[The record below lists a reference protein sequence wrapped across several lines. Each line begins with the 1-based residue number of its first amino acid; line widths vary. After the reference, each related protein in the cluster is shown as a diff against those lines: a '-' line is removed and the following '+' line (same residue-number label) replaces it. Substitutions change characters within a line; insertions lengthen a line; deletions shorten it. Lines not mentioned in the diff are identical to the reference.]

1 MATGS
6 EISSE
11 SVSVTKTE
19 RESRKL
25 SSSQLDTT
33 IHGSSLGEL
42 QKVEGGLDTPDEIIR
57 KSTKI
62 EDFEAAPNGK
72 NETVSP
78 IFEGNINTSEGENF
92 LASPSLSNVAAR
104 ETCGA
109 YDIGEAN
116 EELIKEGGFEEETQL
131 QKDQISDAK
140 QDRHG
145 IKERDKIDPVSVD
158 MSLEN
163 ETEDEKSE
171 KSSEFPLIK
180 NIEDH
185 VGEKLS
191 SLPILPASVEQNLQ
205 EGQIKTG
212 DESKVGERNG
222 TQLEIPGLDAETIV
236 DEQAS
241 IENPKNT
248 EDAKLEFRGKVIQI
262 LKVVPHHDQEV
273 TFLTPDSTGESL
285 KVDAAE
291 ACIRGVS
298 KDSNEVTDVTTIKQ
312 DVEQNIQEAECKE
325 KEKSTN
331 LAGMEKGSQAIGQI
345 EKTEEEKQHG
355 EESPK
360 DSLESSSI
368 STVKMSAKIQNDE
381 EDTLVNKEEIHDDLD
396 IPSLAMSTETSLEK
410 IEPQEGG
417 EHEETSNLAL
427 EKESPDSIDSSKKIE
442 NAKRSIDPF
451 FIKDKETARREDE
464 KLILSKSEVP
474 TEEPCVIEGKD
485 QTNINEKIKGLENC
499 ERTSKE
505 ELAQPS
511 LQNDESDVDNLEKPL
526 VVMSEQLQTAEEDNN
541 EGNLEATDPS
551 EMTVCKEI
559 ERTSKYLDGTS
570 ITHSLIEETA
580 EASEEQ
586 EKVANLDRAPLG
598 EGKHI
603 DALSKSMEEAIL
615 EQEKTID
622 STPTVGLNL
631 QTSGVEVE
639 KPEKFG
645 SLYPMEKLEI
655 IDSSEKIIV
664 EMAKQGTDETR
675 LHKIETECKDIEK
688 IIEEDS
694 HITEHNTLS
703 AGNKTV
709 DHNGEEEGNNGLRK
723 SDPDMRSEDQSYKTD
738 DTNEAAKNA
747 IINKEVSE
755 QPKIVGPHEEG
766 TEQQVINEE
775 STVND
780 LLTESIAEET
790 SKEGSP
796 EDQIKPTGEVSEEF
810 VTSEGE
816 KTKNRIVENISV
828 KDNSTGPV
836 KENCQET
843 EIPRELGT
851 HCAEEQTE
859 KQIVKEDSIVEDI
872 SKVSTVEAVKESS
885 QEDEMEAE
893 RLNEEVKDFSLEPSE
908 RNIEAMDCREEADMI
923 ILKHET
929 DANKSLDPSC
939 ITEEEIW
946 KKENTMDHVASESQ
960 EVEPEK
966 EKMEDEC
973 NLVSD
978 EKILATAESAEKE
991 IFGAEHLDEGE
1002 NEENIIKSEMLV
1014 GASETVSKFEDKGA
1028 EITSGTETTANK
1040 KNSNEELEDEEGEN
1054 FNFTKSDPEK
1064 NISEFKDDIILQR
1077 KKTIECTDPSEDRK
1091 PEMLKDDKNLET
1103 IPEKIKLDIKN
1114 SFDEFCE
1121 DLEKAGACENTEK
1134 DNLELEQ
1141 EEGIVKKFDESI
1153 HGSGKEDKV
1162 ENVTV
1167 KLDRNPTDVDSG
1179 EILERDYESVAE
1191 DQSHVTV
1198 LKTEESKIQ
1207 EDSMAIKDYNN
1218 ASFENQVVTQIFQG
1232 DEQQSTNIEGIEPK
1246 LEIEDHTG
1254 EKEKA
1259 NEAIKNVISNESEEG
1274 DDKVDI
1280 KNTEKQVIEEEDN
1293 AKDLH
1298 TESLG
1303 DRTLEVSS
1311 NVDSDLV
1318 STELI
1323 IKETAIEETTDTA
1336 TLKDKEE
1343 LNKNPEY
1350 SLLIE
1355 SSREETIEK
1364 ESSQKHMDDSSVVP
1378 EVSEE
1383 QVVDEEIIDTLSTRS
1398 VAEEAVKEVSQE
1410 VKKEPVGEAHE
1421 ELEPTSKS
1429 EATKKMTVEE
1439 DSAAKDHSTVPVS
1452 ENSQKDECRELG
1464 TDDASGVTGKQ
1475 IAEND
1480 GTIKDISVVSIEEE
1494 AAREGSQEDKMEAER
1509 LKNVKE
1515 SEQISMEKNFEA
1527 TNHTEEIKAMM
1538 TSINEE
1544 DSTNC
1549 PDASCVRETSSEEV
1563 QQKDNNE
1570 KLAVSEE
1577 QIKEALDKEDNNNK
1591 NLDMAPITVVTEG
1604 TSLQETEPG
1613 GHVGASNFP
1622 CEEKDLPTTETK
1634 PTDLQGIHVEHVKIE
1649 KTTNSS
1655 DKTEKEILAA
1665 EKVIRDEGE
1674 PERKCEM
1681 QVEVSDT
1688 ALGFDDQ
1695 GIEITT
1701 QTEPTY
1707 SKAPLD
1713 DKSEEKL
1720 HETSTIASKEQE
1732 LESIEESKNIK
1743 DEAPVEN
1750 ETQDKDKEIAF
1761 SANTIEEMSTQKEE
1775 LKKLEEIPQ
1784 MQSDDTKK
1792 ENPNQELQEEKGE
1805 KLNKPTELDAGKHI
1819 PELNHDSTSEVEIT
1833 KDIEASEN
1841 RKMETLKD
1849 EEGLEESLENEG
1861 QPFDKVPE
1869 YLEKTG
1875 PGANTEKGIMQLE
1888 TEDDRV
1894 KNIEESFKKSP
1905 KESKLENTATI
1916 LDKTDDNE
1924 ETIETPDAGK
1934 NGNLQ
1939 EEILGDVDPGEKLE
1953 RSHESFDEESE
1964 NLEKAEPELK
1974 VENDHNE
1981 QVNKLNDTAREEIS
1995 KEELSKGI
2003 KDASAS
2009 EEFSE
2014 QISEENGAL
2023 NNLCPKLV
2031 NEETIKENIQES
2043 KKEENKVEEQATA
2056 LEHEDQSKALEVVDE
2071 QKEKLNLIPKELKD
2085 VGASESTE
2093 KEVTEEKGV
2102 SLGPYLVSLEEKT
2115 YKESQGDEKGEKATT
2130 KLDTEDQNYDL
2141 EVEEP
2146 DRANESETLN
2156 GEISNELDNAGSIQ
2170 KTEKKIIEEEQALK
2184 ETCRE
2189 FCVDEI
2195 IRSHQEDEKEGKKI
2209 GEDGSKMVSGDK
2221 NGEEIGKNAT
2231 TKYSIAKEEVKS
2243 SHFVLEEQ
2251 KLEMAGSNNQ
2261 IETVTMEDKGE
2272 PQDKVGNE
2280 TEEISEI
2287 VPKILIHER
2296 VKTNED
2302 EAEST
2307 TEYTSAQK
2315 DLIEVE
2321 KLKNTCSNL
2330 ESSSSDITEDLH
2342 KKDEEVPNSN
2352 HDTAQTE
2359 ASCEEKPEN
2368 GSQVMR
2374 DDEIKTSIPAK
2385 QAETELNIQK
2395 EKREGRHFSDEAPVE
2410 EILKKED
2417 EEKHDDGKIH
2427 KTICAENNGETQVPE
2442 KEDMVVILSTEQATK
2457 GRDIT
2462 DDAEVFDV
2470 LPDIQPPAE
2479 EVSPKASTKKV
2490 PEITDSPQSIETF
2503 QKASDAILEE
2513 RTTRKEVSVESTETN
2528 IQTEERDIVSM
2539 SQHPTEKTL
2548 QEAEVEYQ
2556 RPGEVSEIEPGEKV
2570 TLDTDKVSLFD
2581 LLQRSTTETLQMVAQ
2596 DMKPQGSDEEL
2607 HNEQQQ
2613 TNQAEG
2619 EKTDEEKDEEEED
2632 GDRKADSGS
2641 DAPVMVEALKDVNI
2655 KPTHKKSHNILS
2667 GVGSKVKHSIA
2678 KVKKVITGKSSH
2690 PKAPSPK

>member
-1452 ENSQKDECRELG
+1452 ENSQKDEKCRELG

-1613 GHVGASNFP
+1613 GH
-1622 CEEKDLPTTETK
+1622 
-1634 PTDLQGIHVEHVKIE
+1634 GIHVEHVKIE